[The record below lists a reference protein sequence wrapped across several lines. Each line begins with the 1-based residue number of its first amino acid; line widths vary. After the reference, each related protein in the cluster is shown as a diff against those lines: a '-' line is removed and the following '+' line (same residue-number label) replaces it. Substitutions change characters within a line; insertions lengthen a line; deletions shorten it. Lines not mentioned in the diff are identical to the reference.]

1 MSLKNRLRISI
12 VVLVMGVVAA
22 LSALTLESVAS
33 AKFQD
38 LEERA
43 SSTALQVQGMLV
55 QRLNE
60 RIAERPQ
67 PPTFPEQKELWA
79 QIVREDEEFSR
90 FLQDTLASSRTVLE
104 IQVISDNGTVLS
116 SSDPVSVGAAAS
128 PLDSLTDW
136 GKLNP
141 WQQLA
146 GVFTRNRNY
155 AVVMPLGLGDTPVF
169 QARIIISTV
178 LLRNTLEPVVQSLLI
193 TLSVSFLGAA
203 LLAML
208 ASNLAFRPLAR
219 VSDAIDRIA
228 RGETLTPASDPKK
241 DATEVTALESKLQM
255 LGQQF
260 HGAREDAVELRGN
273 VDRLLERLEEAV
285 LLFDRDDRLI
295 MAGRAVEGILDKG
308 RWELMGRPIE
318 ELFPGSTA
326 LGAAVS
332 GAVGF
337 RRSLKDYPVA
347 VEREGRAAIH
357 LLVNVELL
365 ESFPGRDLLGT
376 VVSLRDAETRR
387 EIGTQLDLSTRLA
400 AISRLTGGVAHE
412 IKNPLN
418 SIALHLEVLK
428 AKLDG
433 ADCGAEAEIE
443 VISKEI
449 TRLDRVVKTF
459 LDFTK
464 PMDLHFA
471 AVEAVELAREL
482 AALMAPEAARRGVVL
497 SVEADPAPIALRAD
511 RDLLK
516 QALLNVVLNGVEAIE
531 EGGEL
536 HITVRRLA
544 GECVFAIR
552 DSGPGIPP
560 ELRDKI
566 FSLYF
571 TTKAKGSG
579 IGLAMSFRVVQLH
592 GGTIDFS
599 SEPGPGT
606 TFWLRFPLAE
616 AAETANEQVTT
627 EP

>member
-1 MSLKNRLRISI
+1 MSLKTRLRISI
-12 VVLVMGVVAA
+12 VVLAVGVVTA

-55 QRLNE
+55 ERLNQ

-67 PPTFPEQKELWA
+67 PETFSEQKELWA
-79 QIVREDEEFSR
+79 QIIREDEEFSR

-104 IQVISDNGTVLS
+104 IQVVTNSGTVLS
-116 SSDPVSVGAAAS
+116 SSDPVSVGTTAT
-128 PLDSLTDW
+128 PLASLTDW

-141 WQQLA
+141 WRQLA

-155 AVVMPLGLGDTPVF
+155 AVMMPLGLGDTPIF

-178 LLRNTLEPVVQSLLI
+178 LLRNTLEPLVTRLLI
-193 TLSVSFLGAA
+193 TLSISFLAA
-203 LLAML
+203 VLLAIL

-219 VSDAIDRIA
+219 LSDAIDRIA
-228 RGETLTPASDPKK
+228 RGEPLVPATDPKSG
-241 DATEVTALESKLQM
+241 ATEVAALESKLQL

-260 HGAREDAVELRGN
+260 HGAREDAVELRGG
-273 VDRLLERLEEAV
+273 VERLLERLEEAV

-295 MAGRAVEGILDKG
+295 MAGRAVESILDKG
-308 RWELMGRPIE
+308 RWELMGKSIE

-332 GAVGF
+332 SAVGF
-337 RRSLKDYPVA
+337 RRSLQDFPVA
-347 VEREGRAAIH
+347 VDREGRAAVR

-365 ESFPGRDLLGT
+365 ESFPGRERIGT

-428 AKLDG
+428 AKLEGSDY
-433 ADCGAEAEIE
+433 GAETEIE

-464 PMDLHFA
+464 PVELHFD
-471 AVEAVELAREL
+471 AVEAVELAREI
-482 AALMAPEAARRGVVL
+482 ATLMAPEAARRGVEL
-497 SVEADPAPIALRAD
+497 IVEADPAPIDLRAD

-516 QALLNVVLNGVEAIE
+516 QALLNVVVNGVEAMR

-536 HITVRRLA
+536 HLVVRRLA

-552 DSGPGIPP
+552 DGGAGIPA
-560 ELRDKI
+560 ELREKI
-566 FSLYF
+566 FNLYF

-592 GGTIDFS
+592 SGTIDFS
-599 SEPGPGT
+599 SETGRGT

-616 AAETANEQVTT
+616 AAEAENDRVKT
-627 EP
+627 E